1 MVQQLAQ
8 RAISQIEGTGL
19 KIGILVPRY
28 KQPIINILIQNT
40 YEVLLQNGVI
50 SEDIHIVCAPAFY
63 ELTGVVTSMLTHDTY
78 DAIICFGSASRAIPC
93 YTMQDSLAQGF
104 QWVALYNDVPVVF
117 GMPGNQ
123 ASNYE
128 QSQARIEHAARCAHT
143 AIRMAHAVRTGKA
156 N

>member
-28 KQPIINILIQNT
+28 KLPVINILIQNT
-40 YEVLLQNGVI
+40 YEVLIQNGVAP
-50 SEDIHIVCAPAFY
+50 EDIHIVCVPAFY
-63 ELTGVVTSMLTHDTY
+63 ELAGVITSMLARDTY
-78 DAIICFGSASRAIPC
+78 DAIICFGSASRATPG
-93 YTMQDSLAQGF
+93 YTIQDSPAQGF

-117 GMPGNQ
+117 GMLANQ
-123 ASNYE
+123 TGDYD
-128 QSQARIEHAARCAHT
+128 QSLARIEHATRCAHT
-143 AIRMAHAVRTGKA
+143 AIRMVHAVRRGKA

>member
-8 RAISQIEGTGL
+8 RAILQMEGTGL

-28 KQPIINILIQNT
+28 KLPIINILIQNT
-40 YEVLLQNGVI
+40 YEALIQNGVAP
-50 SEDIHIVCAPAFY
+50 EDIHIVCAPAFY
-63 ELTGVVTSMLTHDTY
+63 ELTCVVTSMLAHDTY
-78 DAIICFGSASRAIPC
+78 DGIICFGSASRVIPC

-117 GMPGNQ
+117 AMPGNQ
-123 ASNYE
+123 ASDYE
-128 QSQARIEHAARCAHT
+128 QSLTRIEHAARCART
-143 AIRMAHAVRTGKA
+143 TIRMAHIVRTGKA